1 MQIYPEKYDKLELS
15 TSERSF
21 LRTMERS
28 FPGDQLAYY
37 VLQINPR
44 KRDAGKGQAELFSM
58 LVVPEGILL
67 LRFFDT
73 DILLVAT
80 ATINAMGNP
89 MVFRV
94 LENDI
99 KTKLEESKYLVRES
113 GNLRFALNISFV
125 FPNIDGLNFTP

>member
-1 MQIYPEKYDKLELS
+1 MQIYPEKYDKLNLS

-58 LVVPEGILL
+58 LVVPEGIEIA
-67 LRFFDT
+67 DPQ
-73 DILLVAT
+73 V
-80 ATINAMGNP
+80 
-89 MVFRV
+89 V
-94 LENDI
+94 
-99 KTKLEESKYLVRES
+99 SKSYPHFWEDLKKA
-113 GNLRFALNISFV
+113 GFII
-125 FPNIDGLNFTP
+125 IDNG